1 MNRDFRWPPL
11 RRERFLPA
19 NRICLTPP
27 FIGRVFEKTVFFSGD
42 FGQDDDYDSE
52 STHFIGCR
60 VCNVDCVGQ
69 ELTTAVL
76 EDVLVI
82 AWRREGKNLD
92 ADRGDLVLEFN
103 DDLVL
108 QGPSVAL
115 GDVKAYLE
123 KEE

>member
-1 MNRDFRWPPL
+1 MF
-11 RRERFLPA
+11 
-19 NRICLTPP
+19 
-27 FIGRVFEKTVFFSGD
+27 
-42 FGQDDDYDSE
+42 
-52 STHFIGCR
+52 
-60 VCNVDCVGQ
+60 
-69 ELTTAVL
+69 
-76 EDVLVI
+76 LVI